1 MSDVATLNSLIKDVA
16 DLGGSIKNV
25 EVDEDERGLILR
37 VPRADGPFD
46 ITMPE
51 HLHLDPEDFDN
62 EQGCISEKADMP
74 EPVRAFWNAYIAALF
89 DDDDRA
95 ALADIR
101 QAVGSLLEEQAEAF
115 DGLSLNGFLQT
126 ERDTATLNR
135 RLLTSVTMGTEQGTR
150 VLPFMGLARQGKSP
164 INISKTISGAYTING
179 SSANAVIINS
189 GRFDAL
195 WALSARD
202 QGHRSMVALSVPL
215 SIPMG
220 QASGNAKPPLLA
232 VGRSPNRSQPYK
244 GAFAPRVIKEGNVLR
259 LTHLTMSFL
268 GRPALAQTIFRS
280 LAKENDI
287 PNPDDLWPR
296 IKAYNM
302 RRLFQAYQVS
312 HGVENA
318 RLREKL
324 SDALSLQ
331 IETLIESH

>member
-16 DLGGSIKNV
+16 DLGGSVKNV

-46 ITMPE
+46 VTMPE
-51 HLHLDPEDFDN
+51 HLHLDPDDFDDERACVREN
-62 EQGCISEKADMP
+62 ADMP

-101 QAVGSLLEEQAEAF
+101 HAVGALNEEQAEAF

-126 ERDTATLNR
+126 EHDTASLNR
-135 RLLTSVTMGTEQGTR
+135 RLLNAFAMGTEQGTR
-150 VLPFMGLARQGKSP
+150 ILPFVGLARQGKSP
-164 INISKTISGAYTING
+164 LSISKTISGAYTING
-179 SSANAVIINS
+179 SSANAVIINP

-202 QGHRSMVALSVPL
+202 QGNRSMVALSVPL
-215 SIPMG
+215 PVPMG
-220 QASGNAKPPLLA
+220 QTSGTAKPPMLA
-232 VGRSPNRSQPYK
+232 VGRSPNQSQSYK
-244 GAFAPRVIKEGNVLR
+244 GAFAPRVIREGNVLR
-259 LTHLTMSFL
+259 LTHLTISFL
-268 GRPALAQTIFRS
+268 GRPALAPTIFRS
-280 LAKENDI
+280 LAKEHDI
-287 PNPDDLWPR
+287 PNPEDLWPR
-296 IKAYNM
+296 IKSYDM
-302 RRLFQAYQVS
+302 RRLFRAYQVS
-312 HGVENA
+312 HEVENA

>member
-1 MSDVATLNSLIKDVA
+1 MSDVATLNSLIKDVT
-16 DLGGSIKNV
+16 DLGGSVKNV

-37 VPRADGPFD
+37 VPKADGPFD
-46 ITMPE
+46 VTMPE
-51 HLHLDPEDFDN
+51 HLHLDPDDFDD
-62 EQGCISEKADMP
+62 ERGCVREDAEMP

-101 QAVGSLLEEQAEAF
+101 QAVGALNEEQAEAF

-126 ERDTATLNR
+126 EHDTASLNR
-135 RLLTSVTMGTEQGTR
+135 RLLTAFAMGTEQGTR
-150 VLPFMGLARQGKSP
+150 VLPFVGLARQGKSP
-164 INISKTISGAYTING
+164 VNISKTISGAYTING

-232 VGRSPNRSQPYK
+232 VGRSPNQSLPYK

-259 LTHLTMSFL
+259 LTHLTLSFL
-268 GRPALAQTIFRS
+268 GRPALALTIFRS
-280 LAKENDI
+280 VAKENGI
-287 PNPDDLWPR
+287 PTPDDLWPR
-296 IKAYNM
+296 IKSYNL
-302 RRLFQAYQVS
+302 RRLFQAYRVS
-312 HGVENA
+312 HDVQNA

>member
-1 MSDVATLNSLIKDVA
+1 VSDVATLNSLIKDVA

-51 HLHLDPEDFDN
+51 HLHLDPEDFDD
-62 EQGCISEKADMP
+62 EQGYISEKANMP
-74 EPVRAFWNAYIAALF
+74 EPVRALWNAYFAALF

-101 QAVGSLLEEQAEAF
+101 QAVGSLLDEQAEAF

-126 ERDTATLNR
+126 EHDTATLNR
-135 RLLTSVTMGTEQGTR
+135 RLLTSVAMGTEQGTR

-195 WALSARD
+195 WALSA
-202 QGHRSMVALSVPL
+202 
-215 SIPMG
+215 
-220 QASGNAKPPLLA
+220 
-232 VGRSPNRSQPYK
+232 
-244 GAFAPRVIKEGNVLR
+244 
-259 LTHLTMSFL
+259 
-268 GRPALAQTIFRS
+268 
-280 LAKENDI
+280 
-287 PNPDDLWPR
+287 
-296 IKAYNM
+296 
-302 RRLFQAYQVS
+302 
-312 HGVENA
+312 
-318 RLREKL
+318 
-324 SDALSLQ
+324 
-331 IETLIESH
+331 